1 MESNN
6 RIITRTFVT
15 TRSGKQEKVSFDK
28 ILERL
33 ENLAG
38 DDLKVDPFEIAKETI
53 KGLYNGITTK
63 ELDTLSADISA
74 NKTHTHPDYNKFASR
89 IAVSNL
95 HKQTTDN
102 YFSIVEL
109 QYKGGRFSQA
119 YYEFVKKHQKEL
131 QSYLDF
137 NRDYKFDYFGFKTLE
152 RGYLDKLDKV
162 ILERPQHLFMR
173 VAVQIHGLYQEKE
186 NPDEKEQL
194 RLIKETYDGISNL
207 YFTHASPTLFNAGS
221 NHAQLSSCFLLYC
234 GDDLGQIFDT
244 IKDVGMISKWAGGI
258 GIDISDVRAK
268 GTLIN
273 GTGGPSDGLIPLTK
287 VFNEVGRYVTQ
298 GGRRKGSIAVYLQPW
313 HADVINFI
321 ELKKNT
327 GDENL
332 RARDLFLALWVPDLF
347 MKRVEQGGMWSLMC
361 PKQCP
366 GLTSCYGEEFEKL
379 YCKYESEKKF
389 VKQLPA
395 LKLWHSILESQL
407 ETGVPYLLSKEA
419 CNVKNNQQNLGI
431 IKSSNLC
438 VSGDTKILTKQ
449 GNIEIKK
456 LQDQEV
462 EVWNGNEWSST
473 TVKQTSKSSNLLK
486 ITFDNGVSLKC
497 TPEHKFYIQEN
508 YLKSSQKEI
517 RARDLKPEMKII
529 KYELPNVN
537 DFEFNNKLE
546 HPYTQGFHTGDG
558 TYYKPYE
565 RKDGSSNG
573 NLKPVIALYG
583 EKQKLIPY
591 LNIKSLGMQQEN
603 RIACR
608 LNSLERNKFFVP
620 IDYNL
625 NTRLRWLEGLV
636 DADGCIAKNGQNES
650 IQISSVNH
658 EFLTD
663 IYFMLITMGIYCKIS
678 KMHDANERLLPDGKK
693 GYKYYNCQT
702 CYRLLIGSMQVYN
715 LIQLG
720 FNPKRL
726 LLSGKKPN
734 RKANHFIKVKTIE
747 SVDEPEATYCFNEPL
762 RHRGVFNGIL
772 TGQCSEIIQYTDE
785 KEIAVCNLASICLP
799 MFVENNDINYE
810 KLRNVSRI
818 LVRNLDKII
827 DMNYYPV
834 PEAEYSNKRHRPMG
848 IGVQGLSDVYR
859 KLKLP
864 FESEEARKIN
874 KLIFENIYFGCVSES
889 IELAKKYGKYSTF
902 EGSPFSQGKPQWALW
917 GLTQENLSLD
927 WSQVVSDLCLY
938 GTRNSL
944 LTALMPTATTSQIM
958 GNTEAFE
965 QVTSNYYVR
974 QTLAGEYT
982 IINEQLVRDLM
993 ERGLWSQEIYEEIIY
1008 DNGSVQNIKELPQ
1021 DLKELYKT
1029 AFEIKQSSIIKQAQ
1043 ERGPFIDQTQSM
1055 NLFFASPDF
1064 KKLASCHFASWKA
1077 GLKTWSYYLRS
1088 RPVSDPT
1095 KFGLDISAVQRIKE
1109 KRSMVSSPLESSL
1122 VSSLASVELSSESST
1137 ESTIKNQAVS
1147 NTETPEM
1154 ICYRNKDANGGVC
1167 EMCSS

>member
-186 NPDEKEQL
+186 NPDENPDEKEQL

-221 NHAQLSSCFLLYC
+221 NHPQLSSCFLLYC

-287 VFNEVGRYVTQ
+287 VLNEVGRYVTQ

-438 VSGDTKILTKQ
+438 
-449 GNIEIKK
+449 
-456 LQDQEV
+456 
-462 EVWNGNEWSST
+462 
-473 TVKQTSKSSNLLK
+473 
-486 ITFDNGVSLKC
+486 
-497 TPEHKFYIQEN
+497 
-508 YLKSSQKEI
+508 
-517 RARDLKPEMKII
+517 
-529 KYELPNVN
+529 
-537 DFEFNNKLE
+537 
-546 HPYTQGFHTGDG
+546 
-558 TYYKPYE
+558 
-565 RKDGSSNG
+565 
-573 NLKPVIALYG
+573 
-583 EKQKLIPY
+583 
-591 LNIKSLGMQQEN
+591 
-603 RIACR
+603 
-608 LNSLERNKFFVP
+608 
-620 IDYNL
+620 
-625 NTRLRWLEGLV
+625 
-636 DADGCIAKNGQNES
+636 
-650 IQISSVNH
+650 
-658 EFLTD
+658 
-663 IYFMLITMGIYCKIS
+663 
-678 KMHDANERLLPDGKK
+678 
-693 GYKYYNCQT
+693 
-702 CYRLLIGSMQVYN
+702 
-715 LIQLG
+715 
-720 FNPKRL
+720 
-726 LLSGKKPN
+726 
-734 RKANHFIKVKTIE
+734 
-747 SVDEPEATYCFNEPL
+747 
-762 RHRGVFNGIL
+762 
-772 TGQCSEIIQYTDE
+772 SEIIQYTDE

-902 EGSPFSQGKPQWALW
+902 EGSPFSQGEPQWALW

-1109 KRSMVSSPLESSL
+1109 KRSIPFSEIETASTVSKE
-1122 VSSLASVELSSESST
+1122 
-1137 ESTIKNQAVS
+1137 
-1147 NTETPEM
+1147 ETPEM
-1154 ICYRNKDANGGVC
+1154 ICYRNKDANGGC